1 MVLIS
6 LLSDVTDPAGYGH
19 FLLRPVS
26 ASDLKLQK
34 PDPIPDGSQLEK
46 NSARIIT
53 QIRPDADPFNW
64 DPSVLFFFGNKTSIV

>member
-46 NSARIIT
+46 KFCPDHNPDPARCG
-53 QIRPDADPFNW
+53 
-64 DPSVLFFFGNKTSIV
+64 SV